1 MTGDPDMPSVLA
13 FGSPRTP
20 RTARLAANARPEPDV
35 PPLPSP
41 VVPAISLDSQH
52 RNLNLSV
59 ETLDISEGEEARDLR
74 GRRRASVVLV
84 SPEVSVRGDSSS
96 QKEDLRERT
105 TSEKERASG
114 AASERNDARDLA
126 SEARDS
132 KSELISI
139 EELQSMLAAEE
150 RRINGE
156 IKVGSGVILATAN
169 KHATV

>member
-1 MTGDPDMPSVLA
+1 MTGDPPSVLA

-84 SPEVSVRGDSSS
+84 SPEVSVRVDSSS

-114 AASERNDARDLA
+114 AASERNDARDPA
-126 SEARDS
+126 KSEARDG
-132 KSELISI
+132 KSEFISI

-169 KHATV
+169 EHATV